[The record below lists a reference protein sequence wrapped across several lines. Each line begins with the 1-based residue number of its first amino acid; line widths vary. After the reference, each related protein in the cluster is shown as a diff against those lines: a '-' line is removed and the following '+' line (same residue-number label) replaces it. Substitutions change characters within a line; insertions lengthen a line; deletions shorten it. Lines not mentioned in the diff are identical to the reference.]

1 MSNATFLHTSDWHLG
16 RTLNGTSLLLDQRQ
30 ALDKLVAAAREL
42 RPTAVLIAGD
52 IFDRA
57 LPPAEAVELLDD
69 VLDELV
75 RKLELTVIL
84 IAGNHD
90 SPERIGYAKGLLARQ
105 NLHVRGVLDDAALQ
119 PIRLEHEHGAIDI
132 APIPFADPA
141 TVRDRLKL
149 EGPLD
154 TDAAMRALLGR
165 AWSNCS
171 ATRRIA
177 MVHTYVAGSSTT
189 ESERPLSIGALDQVR
204 ADAFAGWHYTALG
217 HLHRPQQVGGGA
229 IRYCGSLFGYSG
241 SEVDHD
247 KSATLIT
254 LDPAGTATWREIALV
269 GERRLRSV
277 TGKLADLARCG
288 GVWQKAQKQ
297 DFVYVTLT
305 DETPQMDAMAQL
317 RQAWPNA
324 VTVEAAKSLASGGVK
339 AATLE
344 NGRSLPLDEVV
355 QKFWAHSRPEIPM
368 PERELQLLHLAMK
381 QVAGDGQ

>member
-16 RTLNGTSLLLDQRQ
+16 RTLNGTSLLSDQRQ
-30 ALDKLVAAAREL
+30 ALDKLVSAAREL

-105 NLHVRGVLDDAALQ
+105 NLHVRGVLDDGALQ
-119 PIRLEHEHGAIDI
+119 PIRIEHEHGAIDI
-132 APIPFADPA
+132 AAIPFADPP

-149 EGPLD
+149 DGPLD
-154 TDAAMRALLGR
+154 TDTAMRALLAR
-165 AWSNCS
+165 AWANCT
-171 ATRRIA
+171 AQRRIA
-177 MVHTYVAGSSTT
+177 VAHTYVAGSSTSD
-189 ESERPLSIGALDQVR
+189 SERPLSIGALDQVR
-204 ADAFAGWHYTALG
+204 ADAFENWHYTALG
-217 HLHRPQQVGGGA
+217 HLHRPQQVAKGP

-241 SEVDHD
+241 SEVDQD
-247 KSATLIT
+247 KSATLVT
-254 LDPAGTATWREIALV
+254 LDAAGAASWREISLV

-277 TGKLADLARCG
+277 SGNLADLARCG
-288 GVWQKAQKQ
+288 GVWQKAQRQ
-297 DFVYVTLT
+297 DFVFVTLT
-305 DETPQMDAMAQL
+305 DERPQMDAMAQL

-324 VTVEAAKSLASGGVK
+324 VAVEMPKSQTVSGAK

-344 NGRSLPLDEVV
+344 NGRFLPMDEVV
-355 QKFWAHSRPEIPM
+355 QQFWAHSRPAQPM
-368 PERELQLLHLAMK
+368 PERELQLLHEAMK
-381 QVAGDGQ
+381 QISGGGH